1 MGRLTISTSAS
12 INNAITTNTYD
23 ALTVSSRLI
32 KSDGTNVVISAD
44 SIDEVGLRSKI
55 EDIIDGDGLKKK
67 IMEVLL
73 SDPDSEVKRIAED
86 YLIQCLYEATEDPE
100 KNPILKRFFSNNKE
114 EIDRLTSDIW
124 EAKNEILQLKTE
136 LQALKDKLRINSDGY
151 SYTWNEEQGVA
162 WKNDV
167 QGQFQYLESKLI
179 SITEKLGKAGIDI
192 NYWEN

>member
-1 MGRLTISTSAS
+1 VDSAATGTLAS
-12 INNAITTNTYD
+12 SAITC
-23 ALTVSSRLI
+23 
-32 KSDGTNVVISAD
+32 D
-44 SIDEVGLRSKI
+44 STRVLKVNDEVVKLSIKNFDDEELKRKI
-55 EDIIDGDGLKKK
+55 TQI
-67 IMEVLL
+67 LL
-73 SDPDSEVKRIAED
+73 EDPDSDVKKMAED

-124 EAKNEILQLKTE
+124 IWEAKNEILQLKTE

-151 SYTWNEEQGVA
+151 SYNWNEDQGVA

-167 QGQFQYLESKLI
+167 QSQFKFLESKLI

>member
-1 MGRLTISTSAS
+1 MDMGRLTISTPAF

-23 ALTVSSRLI
+23 ALTVSSRLV

-44 SIDEVGLRSKI
+44 A
-55 EDIIDGDGLKKK
+55 IDGVGLKKK

-86 YLIQCLYEATEDPE
+86 YLIQCLYDATEDPE
-100 KNPILKRFFSNNKE
+100 NNPILQKFFDRQRQ
-114 EIDRLTSDIW
+114 EI
-124 EAKNEILQLKTE
+124 TE
-136 LQALKDKLRINSDGY
+136 LRNEVAAVEDEMRRLKERLRIDNTDSY
-151 SYTWNEEQGVA
+151 SYSYNESEGVA

>member
-1 MGRLTISTSAS
+1 MARLTNNYTYVDSAATGTLAS
-12 INNAITTNTYD
+12 SAITC
-23 ALTVSSRLI
+23 
-32 KSDGTNVVISAD
+32 D
-44 SIDEVGLRSKI
+44 STRVLKVNDEVVKLSIKNFDDEELKRKI
-55 EDIIDGDGLKKK
+55 TQI
-67 IMEVLL
+67 LL
-73 SDPDSEVKRIAED
+73 EDPDSDVKKMAED

-100 KNPILKRFFSNNKE
+100 NNPILQKFFGHNQE
-114 EIDRLTSDIW
+114 EIRRLESDIW

-151 SYTWNEEQGVA
+151 SYNWNEDQGVA